1 MVIVVYYAHHNTH
14 LLVCFL
20 DFVVV
25 ALETLGFVIKFFC
38 LFFSLAFSFSILILF
53 LISSIILFC
62 LIIFSLF
69 LILSFFNHIYF

>member
-25 ALETLGFVIKFFC
+25 ALETLGFVIKFSVC
-38 LFFSLAFSFSILILF
+38 F
-53 LISSIILFC
+53 LV
-62 LIIFSLF
+62 
-69 LILSFFNHIYF
+69 

>member
-1 MVIVVYYAHHNTH
+1 MAIVVYYAHHNTH

-25 ALETLGFVIKFFC
+25 ALETLETLGFVIKFFC

-53 LISSIILFC
+53 LISSIIL
-62 LIIFSLF
+62 
-69 LILSFFNHIYF
+69 

>member
-25 ALETLGFVIKFFC
+25 ALGTLGVLGVLGTLGTLGILETLGFVIKFSVC
-38 LFFSLAFSFSILILF
+38 F
-53 LISSIILFC
+53 LV
-62 LIIFSLF
+62 
-69 LILSFFNHIYF
+69 

>member
-1 MVIVVYYAHHNTH
+1 MAIVVYYAHHNTR

-25 ALETLGFVIKFFC
+25 ALETLETLETLGFVIKFFC

-53 LISSIILFC
+53 LISSIIL
-62 LIIFSLF
+62 
-69 LILSFFNHIYF
+69 